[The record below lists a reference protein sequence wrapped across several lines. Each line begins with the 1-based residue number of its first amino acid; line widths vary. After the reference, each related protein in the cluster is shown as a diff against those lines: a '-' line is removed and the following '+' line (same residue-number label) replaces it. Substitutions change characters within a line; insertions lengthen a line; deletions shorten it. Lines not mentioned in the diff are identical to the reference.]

1 MAMQL
6 ERPLTSVATLSQQ
19 ASPRAA
25 SQAAIVWRN
34 FRRNPGALWG
44 IGILTALVVLALLA
58 PWIAPYDPT
67 KPAIMQRLQPPSRV
81 HLFGTDQFGRDTFS
95 RVLYGGRTSLW
106 LGIVAVGLSAVIGG
120 VLGLTAGYYRGGIDL
135 VISRLIDLMLAMP
148 RILLALVIVFTL
160 GLGVTNVMIAVGI
173 SGVPDYAR
181 LIRSS
186 TMAAREH
193 VYVEAAHVTG
203 APARRIMF
211 VHILPNVVAPVV
223 ILGTLGLGTAILSA
237 AGLSFLGLGAKPPVI
252 EWGSML
258 SEGRQVLSV
267 AWWLTTFPG
276 LAILLAVLA
285 VNLLGDGLRD
295 ALDPRLRRR

>member
-1 MAMQL
+1 MTMRL
-6 ERPLTSVATLSQQ
+6 ERQLTSAPTLARH
-19 ASPRAA
+19 ASSGAS

-44 IGILTALVVLALLA
+44 IAILATLVVLALVA

-67 KPAIMQRLQPPSRV
+67 RPAIMARLQPPSRV

-106 LGIVAVGLSAVIGG
+106 LGIVAVGLSALIGG
-120 VLGLTAGYYRGGIDL
+120 VLGLVAGYYRGAVDL

-181 LIRSS
+181 LIRGS
-186 TMAAREH
+186 TIAARAH
-193 VYVEAAHVTG
+193 VYVEAAQVTG
-203 APARRIMF
+203 VPARRIMF
-211 VHILPNVVAPVV
+211 VHILPNVVAPIVV
-223 ILGTLGLGTAILSA
+223 LGTLGLGTAILSA

-258 SEGRQVLSV
+258 SEGRQMLSN

-276 LAILLAVLA
+276 LAIMVAVLA

>member
-1 MAMQL
+1 MQL
-6 ERPLTSVATLSQQ
+6 ERRLTSTAALSHQTSQ
-19 ASPRAA
+19 RAS
-25 SQAAIVWRN
+25 SQGAIVWMNFKRN
-34 FRRNPGALWG
+34 GGALCG
-44 IGILTALVVLALLA
+44 IGILGALVLLALLA
-58 PWIAPYDPT
+58 PWTAPYDPT
-67 KPAIMQRLQPPSRV
+67 KPAIMERLQPPSQV

-106 LGIVAVGLSAVIGG
+106 LGIVAVGVSALIGG
-120 VLGLTAGYYRGGIDL
+120 ALGLVAGYYRGPVDL

-160 GLGVTNVMIAVGI
+160 GPGVTNVMIAVGI

-186 TMAAREH
+186 TLAAREQA
-193 VYVEAAHVTG
+193 YVEAAHVMG
-203 APARRIMF
+203 VPARRVMF
-211 VHILPNVVAPVV
+211 LHILPNVVAPIVV
-223 ILGTLGLGTAILSA
+223 LGTLGLGTAILSA

-258 SEGRQVLSV
+258 SEGRQMLSV

-276 LAILLAVLA
+276 LAIMLAVLA